1 MITNHGIMNYQSHWR
16 ESQNISTSYSSTPYL
31 NGGTIT
37 FKWVTLKLL
46 IFFRFGSTE
55 AYSKWIHY
63 QFMTLVSSFLAHQ
76 NKRKGWNPRYK
87 KVACNMLRY
96 YFWSME
102 SYDYP
107 QYKCHRAAY
116 HSSKIRAFLTNVWL
130 KIGCCLQMELS
141 HVTEWQIEGI
151 EGVFRVPSTF

>member
-1 MITNHGIMNYQSHWR
+1 MINCLYHKILLPDCNCMITNHRIMNYQSHWR
-16 ESQNISTSYSSTPYL
+16 ESQNISTSYSTTPYL

-107 QYKCHRAAY
+107 QYKCHRALTILQK
-116 HSSKIRAFLTNVWL
+116 SGLSWLMCGWSLVVAFSWN
-130 KIGCCLQMELS
+130 K
-141 HVTEWQIEGI
+141 VT
-151 EGVFRVPSTF
+151 